1 LFKTLKTFGVFVDS
15 SEVFLEHHVLCRGG
29 TEHLTAPPEV
39 SRAPGGPARRADIV
53 PQQASF
59 APQLRGLEIADGI
72 CTRPAQVT
80 HRFLLHLGHRDRGEV
95 PRAHQAGQF
104 DSIPAVG
111 FAPISGLFGDQRGR
125 DDPANMAFVC
135 PRAREPIPARAGFID
150 TDAMR
155 TCGRQ
160 LTDELIDITLAGTNV
175 AQGDNLGVVCFGD
188 IGTGERLFVD
198 IQTDG
203 EWARLVHG

>member
-1 LFKTLKTFGVFVDS
+1 
-15 SEVFLEHHVLCRGG
+15 
-29 TEHLTAPPEV
+29 
-39 SRAPGGPARRADIV
+39 
-53 PQQASF
+53 
-59 APQLRGLEIADGI
+59 
-72 CTRPAQVT
+72 
-80 HRFLLHLGHRDRGEV
+80 
-95 PRAHQAGQF
+95 
-104 DSIPAVG
+104 
-111 FAPISGLFGDQRGR
+111 
-125 DDPANMAFVC
+125 
-135 PRAREPIPARAGFID
+135 
-150 TDAMR
+150 MR